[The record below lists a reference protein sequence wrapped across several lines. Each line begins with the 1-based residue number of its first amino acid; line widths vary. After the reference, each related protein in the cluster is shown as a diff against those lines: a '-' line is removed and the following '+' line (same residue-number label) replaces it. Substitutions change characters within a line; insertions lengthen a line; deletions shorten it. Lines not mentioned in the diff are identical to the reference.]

1 MEPTPNPGRRIVKLL
16 TYPTSVLTKLLLL
29 GDSGSGKT
37 GALASLAIAGY
48 NLYILDFD
56 AGLDILKNVL
66 RNHKDATERV
76 DYITCTDQMQQ
87 IQGRVVPK
95 AAQAWPKAINSMDNW
110 PGKGNIQTWG
120 EKDILVIDSLNF
132 AGKAALRFI
141 QQMNSRLVTT
151 PWQSDYG
158 DAQRL
163 LENMVAMLY
172 SEAIKCNVIVSTH
185 VREVGK
191 SQSVLDKDSRVV
203 QVEEEGSRKGYAET
217 GTGRALS
224 PTIGRYFNAVL
235 LTDIVGTGQSA
246 RRILRTV
253 PHENIGLK
261 NPAPGIVKP
270 EYPQNSG
277 LADYFAAVRGET
289 ALPRTAA

>member
-1 MEPTPNPGRRIVKLL
+1 MPKIS

-37 GALASLAIAGY
+37 GAFASLAIAGY

-56 AGLDILKNVL
+56 AGLDILKNLL
-66 RNHKDATERV
+66 RNHKDALERV
-76 DYITCTDQMQQ
+76 DFITCTDQMQQ
-87 IQGRVVPK
+87 IQGRVFPK
-95 AAQAWPKAINSMDNW
+95 AAQAWPKAINAMDNW
-110 PGKGNIQTWG
+110 PGKGNIQNWG
-120 EKDILVIDSLNF
+120 EKDILIIDSLNF
-132 AGKAALRFI
+132 AGKSALRFI
-141 QQMNSRLVTT
+141 QQMNSRLATT

-172 SEAIKCNVIVSTH
+172 GESVKCNIIVSTH

-191 SQSVLDKDSRVV
+191 TQSVLDKDSRVV

-270 EYPQNSG
+270 EYPQATG